1 MEKRYLVKWEI
12 DEFAENP
19 LEAIKK
25 AIAAMPTDSNED
37 TLATVFDVE
46 EIDENGKTV
55 DKFQIDVLE
64 VNPFDPEDVAN
75 YKEDEHK
82 ITDQ

>member
-1 MEKRYLVKWEI
+1 MEKRFVVKWEI
-12 DEFAENP
+12 DEFAQNP

-25 AIAAMPTDSNED
+25 AILALPHNGNED

-46 EIDENGKTV
+46 ELDVNGKLV
-55 DKFQIDVLE
+55 KKFQIDVLE